1 MLDMGRKN
9 KDSKTFLL
17 AEDNIF
23 YIDCKGF
30 VVIMKTNIK
39 IETKQNFFAV
49 WMKWKIKIA

>member
-1 MLDMGRKN
+1 MGRKN